1 MHCLAIDLNL
11 LARLWKGGVR
21 SDKICEKLGC
31 TRGHLGY
38 LVRKHSLGRRPPRF
52 SAARNTETPNP
63 TLEEIAAATA
73 AIRAT
78 WTPAEREARRVGCRH
93 KPVEAPH
100 FYFHREQWA
109 FST

>member
-1 MHCLAIDLNL
+1 MHCPPIDIKYLTH
-11 LARLWKGGVR
+11 LWKSEMK
-21 SDKICEKLGC
+21 SDQICAELGC
-31 TRGHLGY
+31 TRGHLFN
-38 LVRKHSLGRRPPRF
+38 LARKHALGIRPQRF
-52 SAARNTETPNP
+52 SAARNTETPDP

-78 WTPAEREARRVGCRH
+78 WTPAERDARRVGCRR

-100 FYFHREQWA
+100 FYFHREQYV